1 MKAKTPKKESFEELD
16 RQAHD
21 LGDIRPLSPALRAE
35 WNLALKTRAKFR
47 ARAAAKKAGDG
58 SRIIP
63 VALEAALL
71 AKADRYAKAAGMTR
85 SRLVAEALLL
95 MMKS

>member
-21 LGDIRPLSPALRAE
+21 LGDIHPLSPALRAE

-47 ARAAAKKAGDG
+47 ARAAAKKDG
-58 SRIIP
+58 SRIVP

-95 MMKS
+95 RMKS